1 MIHPRKKFTPE
12 EDKLLTKLIN
22 KYGTDN
28 WFKISKQMKGRKSRQ
43 CRDRWLFYLNPDI
56 NNGEWKAEEDELLQ
70 KKYEELGPCW
80 KKIATFLTGR
90 TEISVKNRWNK
101 IQRKIAKNS
110 KSKDLINKIAP
121 INNQENNKKLDYDDF
136 DFNLFE
142 WDSLDYDLKFDSFF

>member
-1 MIHPRKKFTPE
+1 MTTNTKMIHPRKKFTP
-12 EDKLLTKLIN
+12 
-22 KYGTDN
+22 
-28 WFKISKQMKGRKSRQ
+28 
-43 CRDRWLFYLNPDI
+43 
-56 NNGEWKAEEDELLQ
+56 EEDELLQ